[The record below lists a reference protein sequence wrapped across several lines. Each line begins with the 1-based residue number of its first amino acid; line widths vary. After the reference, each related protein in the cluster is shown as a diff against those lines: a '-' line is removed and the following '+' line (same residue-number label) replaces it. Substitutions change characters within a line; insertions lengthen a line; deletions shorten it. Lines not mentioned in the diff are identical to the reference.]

1 MSIRVLLADDHPAIR
16 AGIRAKLEQADDIVV
31 VAEASDGI
39 EALKFIGK
47 FQPDIVLLDCRLPE
61 LPGWQVAT
69 EVQKMNLKTHI
80 VALSAFT
87 EDQEVFS
94 MLQAGA
100 KGYVLKDEALD
111 TVEQAVRNVAQG
123 EEWYSMQVMRK
134 VAAWARG
141 EKARPILAD
150 LTPRE
155 IEVLGFLGK
164 GLDNGEIAE
173 EMCVGMQTIKNYVHC
188 IYTKLGVKNRVEAAK
203 IAVQLG
209 LDRGS
214 WE

>member
-1 MSIRVLLADDHPAIR
+1 MRIRVLLADDHPAIR
-16 AGIRAKLEQADDIVV
+16 AGIRAKLEQADDIDV

-39 EALKFIGK
+39 EALKLIEK
-47 FQPDIVLLDCRLPE
+47 YQPDIVLLDCHLPE

-69 EVQKMNLKTHI
+69 EVQKMNLKTDI

-87 EDQEVFS
+87 EDREVFS
-94 MLQAGA
+94 MLNAGA
-100 KGYVLKDEALD
+100 KGYVLKDEALE
-111 TVEQAVRNVAQG
+111 TVEQAVRNVVQG

-141 EKARPILAD
+141 DKSRPLLAD

-155 IEVLGFLGK
+155 IEVLGFLAG

-173 EMCVGMQTIKNYVHC
+173 KLCVSKQTIKNYVHS
-188 IYTKLGVKNRVEAAK
+188 IYGKLGVKNRVEAAK
-203 IAVQLG
+203 AALQLG
-209 LDRGS
+209 LDRGG
-214 WE
+214 WD

>member
-16 AGIRAKLEQADDIVV
+16 AGIRAKLEQVDDIDV
-31 VAEASDGI
+31 VAEARDGI
-39 EALKFIGK
+39 EALKLIEK
-47 FQPDIVLLDCRLPE
+47 FRPDIVLLDCRLPE

-69 EVQKMNLKTHI
+69 EVQKMNLETRI

-87 EDQEVFS
+87 EDQEVFN
-94 MLQAGA
+94 MLQAGV
-100 KGYVLKDEALD
+100 KGYVLKEEALD
-111 TVEQAVRNVAQG
+111 TVEQAVRNVTQG

-141 EKARPILAD
+141 EKARPILAE

-155 IEVLGFLGK
+155 IEVLGFLGR

-173 EMCVGMQTIKNYVHC
+173 EMCVGMQTIKNYVHS
-188 IYTKLGVKNRVEAAK
+188 IYSKLGVKNRVEAAK

-209 LDRGS
+209 LDRGR
-214 WE
+214 E

>member
-16 AGIRAKLEQADDIVV
+16 AGIRAKLEQADDIDV

-39 EALKFIGK
+39 EALKLIEK
-47 FQPDIVLLDCRLPE
+47 CQPDIVLLDCRLPE

-69 EVQKMNLKTHI
+69 EVQKMNIKTHI

-87 EDQEVFS
+87 EDQEVFN
-94 MLQAGA
+94 MLHAGA

-155 IEVLGFLGK
+155 IEVLGFLGR
-164 GLDNGEIAE
+164 GLDNSEIAE
-173 EMCVGMQTIKNYVHC
+173 ELCVGMQTIKNYVHC
-188 IYTKLGVKNRVEAAK
+188 IYTKLGGKNRVEAAK

-209 LDRGS
+209 LDRGA
-214 WE
+214 WK

>member
-1 MSIRVLLADDHPAIR
+1 MNIRVVLADDHPAIR
-16 AGIRAKLEQADDIVV
+16 AGIRSKLEQARDIEVV
-31 VAEASDGI
+31 GEAGDGL
-39 EALKFIGK
+39 EALKLIERL
-47 FQPDIVLLDCRLPE
+47 QPDVVLLDCRLPE
-61 LPGWQVAT
+61 MPGWQVAT
-69 EVQKMNLKTHI
+69 EVQKLDFKTNI

-87 EDQEVFS
+87 EDEEIYS
-94 MLQAGA
+94 MLQAGV

-123 EEWYSMQVMRK
+123 DEWYSMQVMRK

-141 EKARPILAD
+141 EKEGPILAD

-155 IEVLGFLGK
+155 IEVLGLLGR

-173 EMCVGMQTIKNYVHC
+173 ELCVSTQTIKNYVHC
-188 IYTKLGVKNRVEAAK
+188 IYSKLGVKNRVEAAK

-209 LDRGS
+209 LDRAS
-214 WE
+214 RE